1 MLDLNDAGPQMAPAG
16 DLIPDGTFA
25 KMKLTLRPGGVDG
38 PTPDDRGLLKP
49 SQNSDVKML
58 DCEFT
63 VVGGRFDRRKVWQLL
78 TVAGG
83 KLDANGQSIG
93 WNITKSTIRAMI
105 ESAVGINPKDESP
118 EAKQKRTL
126 PSLKAL
132 DGITFY
138 ARVMVEPASSAQYK
152 DQNKLANVV
161 VPGDPEYDPLT
172 RGEDLEPR
180 PVDAKPRQ
188 PRTPAS
194 QPQGNGWGN
203 TTAPAAQTDAP
214 PAWQTSGQT
223 SAQAGG
229 GAQGSGARPNW
240 L

>member
-16 DLIPDGTFA
+16 DLIPDGTFV
-25 KMKLTLRPGGVDG
+25 KLKLTLRAGGVDG
-38 PTPDDRGLLKP
+38 PTPDDRGLLKA

-105 ESAVGINPKDESP
+105 ESAMGINPKDESA
-118 EAKQKRTL
+118 EARQKRTL

-132 DGITFY
+132 EDITFY
-138 ARVMVEPASSAQYK
+138 ARIMVEPASNPNYR

-161 VPGDPEYDPLT
+161 VPGDPEYAPLT
-172 RGEDLEPR
+172 RGEEVEPR
-180 PVDAKPRQ
+180 PVDAKPR
-188 PRTPAS
+188 TPKGGIQS
-194 QPQGNGWGN
+194 QGGAWGN
-203 TTAPAAQTDAP
+203 TAAPSAHHNTAP
-214 PAWQTSGQT
+214 PAWQTGGQAPQQA
-223 SAQAGG
+223 AQGAGG
-229 GAQGSGARPNW
+229 TKPNW

>member
-16 DLIPDGTFA
+16 DLIPDGTFV
-25 KMKLTLRPGGVDG
+25 KVRMTLRPGGVDG
-38 PTPDDRGLLKP
+38 PTPDDRGLLKA

-63 VVGGRFDRRKVWQLL
+63 VVGGRFDRRKVWQHL

-83 KLDANGQSIG
+83 KADANGQSIG
-93 WNITKSTIRAMI
+93 WTITKSTIRAMI
-105 ESAVGINPKDESP
+105 ESALAIDPKDESAA
-118 EAKQKRTL
+118 AKQKRTL

-138 ARVMVEPASSAQYK
+138 ARIMVEPASSAQYK

-172 RGEDLEPR
+172 RGEEVAAR

-188 PRTPAS
+188 PKTT

-203 TTAPAAQTDAP
+203 TAAPQQDAP
-214 PAWQTSGQT
+214 PAWQTPAAPTQGG
-223 SAQAGG
+223 APAAAGG
-229 GAQGSGARPNW
+229 QKPNW

>member
-1 MLDLNDAGPQMAPAG
+1 MLDLNDAGPQMAPAS

-25 KMKLTLRPGGVDG
+25 KVKLTLRPGGVDG

-63 VVGGRFDRRKVWQLL
+63 VVGGRFDRRKFWQLL

-83 KLDANGQSIG
+83 KADANGQSIG
-93 WNITKSTIRAMI
+93 WNITKSTIRAMV
-105 ESAVGINPKDESP
+105 ESALGINPKDDGA

-132 DGITFY
+132 DGIAFY
-138 ARVMVEPASSAQYK
+138 AWIMVEPASSAQYK

-172 RGEDLEPR
+172 RGEEVEPR
-180 PVDAKPRQ
+180 PVDAKPR
-188 PRTPAS
+188 TPKGGT
-194 QPQGNGWGN
+194 QPQGGAWGN
-203 TTAPAAQTDAP
+203 TAVPSAHNSAP
-214 PAWQTSGQT
+214 PAWQQTGGQTSGQQA
-223 SAQAGG
+223 AQGG
-229 GAQGSGARPNW
+229 GAKPNW